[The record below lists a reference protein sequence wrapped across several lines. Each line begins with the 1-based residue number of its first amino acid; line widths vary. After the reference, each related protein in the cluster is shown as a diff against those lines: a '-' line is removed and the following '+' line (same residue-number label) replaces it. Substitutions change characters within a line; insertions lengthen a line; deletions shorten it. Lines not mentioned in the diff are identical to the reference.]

1 MKMTKEKRAL
11 YDAQA
16 DVEAWEF
23 ALSIL
28 RPWVDAAQAIG
39 SPELSR
45 VMDEAEGVA
54 WSELDR
60 AQDELAKK
68 EK

>member
-1 MKMTKEKRAL
+1 MKMTKEKRAH
-11 YDAQA
+11 YDAHS

-28 RPWVDAAQAIG
+28 QPWVDAAQAIG
-39 SPELSR
+39 SLELSR

-60 AQDELAKK
+60 AQDELAKT
-68 EK
+68 